1 MNDLP
6 IQIGFCTQVSD
17 FNMRLLAQ
25 MGATAVV
32 SSLPG
37 HKAGEVWPFEQM
49 LAQRKR
55 VESYGLELKVYEGI
69 PVTDRIKLGQ
79 DGRDRDLDNYCQSVR
94 NMGRAGIPILC
105 YNWMVHYNWI
115 RTSFHTP
122 ARGGAVTTSYRHAD
136 FERGGLTGLGEV
148 PEELLWETLEYFL
161 RAVVPVAEAEGVKL
175 AMHPCDPPLSPV
187 RGIGR
192 IMTSAE
198 NFQRMLDLVDSP
210 ANGLTYCQGC
220 FTEMGC
226 DVPAWIR
233 RFAGQGK
240 LHFAH
245 FRNINRGATTADF
258 HEVFHDEDGQADM
271 YECMKAYIESGF
283 AGPMRPDHAPSM
295 EGEGND
301 TPGYDLQGR
310 LLGVGY
316 MKGLMEAIVKS
327 RGV

>member
-1 MNDLP
+1 MYEQP
-6 IQIGFCTQVSD
+6 MQIGFATSVTD
-17 FNMRLLAQ
+17 FHLRYLAQ

-32 SSLPG
+32 TSLPG
-37 HKAGEVWPFEQM
+37 HKAGEVWPFEEM
-49 LAQRKR
+49 LAQRQR
-55 VESYGLELKVYEGI
+55 VENYGLQLMVYEGI

-79 DGRDRDLDNYCQSVR
+79 EGREQDLDNFCQSLA

-122 ARGGAVTTSYRHAD
+122 ARGGAVVTSYRHAD
-136 FERGGLTGLGEV
+136 FERGGPTGLGQV
-148 PEELLWETLEYFL
+148 PEELLWDTLEYFL
-161 RAVVPVAEAEGVKL
+161 KRVVPVAEAEGVKL

-192 IMTSAE
+192 IMTSPE
-198 NFQRMLDLVDSP
+198 NFQRLLDLADSP
-210 ANGLTYCQGC
+210 VNGLTYCQGC

-233 RFAGQGK
+233 RFVAQGR

-245 FRNINRGATTADF
+245 FRNINADATVGDF
-258 HEVFHDEDGQADM
+258 REIFHDEAGKADM
-271 YECMKAYIESGF
+271 YECMKAYIEAGF
-283 AGPMRPDHAPSM
+283 TGPIRPDHAPTM
-295 EGEGND
+295 EGEDND
-301 TPGYDLQGR
+301 RPGYALQGR
-310 LLGVGY
+310 LMGVGY

-327 RGV
+327 RQT